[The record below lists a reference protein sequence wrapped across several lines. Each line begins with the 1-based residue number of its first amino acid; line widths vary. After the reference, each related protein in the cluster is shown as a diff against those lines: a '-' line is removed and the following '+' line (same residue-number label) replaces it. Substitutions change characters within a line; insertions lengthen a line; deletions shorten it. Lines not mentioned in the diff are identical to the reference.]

1 MCHSANYHPKEH
13 FVEDEETHAT
23 FDSKISLITDT
34 PKENEEDET
43 EDKSQY
49 AFKDF
54 WKAVL

>member
-54 WKAVL
+54 